1 VGGDRITILMKTKM
15 SDREM
20 WHRQEERRR
29 RVANTPRPQRTNR
42 YPGQCSHCGNHVPA
56 GEGRLLRQVDD
67 TETRTTVYKWYV
79 YCPEGKH

>member
-1 VGGDRITILMKTKM
+1 
-15 SDREM
+15 M

-29 RVANTPRPQRTNR
+29 RGAKTPPPQRTHR
-42 YPGQCSHCGNHVPA
+42 DPRPCSHSGNHLPA
-56 GEGRLLRQVDD
+56 GAGRLLRQVDD